1 MLLVNYRDNP
11 HLSTCVDL
19 THMLFTDGY
28 RYNLTHKSVSQ
39 EIVLS
44 ARNTDNCIK
53 TQLTLDYNSLQ
64 NIRQCNFEIG
74 DDVLV
79 RNYKKS
85 TKYDRFYFPKKFQVA
100 DKLPKGNVLLVKDPN
115 SVVYF

>member
-1 MLLVNYRDNP
+1 
-11 HLSTCVDL
+11 
-19 THMLFTDGY
+19 MLFTDGY

-53 TQLTLDYNSLQ
+53 TQRTLDYNSLQ

-74 DDVLV
+74 DDVLGT
-79 RNYKKS
+79 
-85 TKYDRFYFPKKFQVA
+85 TKNQPSMTVFTFQKNS
-100 DKLPKGNVLLVKDPN
+100 KLLTYYQKATFFL
-115 SVVYF
+115 